1 MLQVT
6 VQRNKDRLITS
17 WLLSCFLFAF
27 ENKNVP
33 RERWEFVTDSDT
45 GPHQG
50 PHQGPHRVIFRCFRA
65 SAHGV
70 RGSQP
75 SVCEIETPNSWSCF
89 GSKRRFCWKQRE
101 TCSCLEVWWMWSFFL
116 KKKSQLFFFTFKFYR
131 GGRAPCPPYISTAAP
146 AEVSLDGLHWLWFLA
161 VIIIKTIISWVMTHS
176 GWYGELVQEVC

>member
-50 PHQGPHRVIFRCFRA
+50 PHQVIFRCFRA
-65 SAHGV
+65 SGPHHLCWCVMEKGALKETYTFHWERNIKGGGGTIWGIINRCTYGV

-89 GSKRRFCWKQRE
+89 GSKRCFCWKQSE
-101 TCSCLEVWWMWSFFL
+101 TRSCLKVWWMWSFLL
-116 KKKSQLFFFTFKFYR
+116 KKKNPS
-131 GGRAPCPPYISTAAP
+131 SSS
-146 AEVSLDGLHWLWFLA
+146 SL
-161 VIIIKTIISWVMTHS
+161 
-176 GWYGELVQEVC
+176 